1 VVSKH
6 SQDACFESVTPNC
19 RTDPRRSQVIQFT
32 DHPCIHGLDMRFGSV
47 LNVCC
52 QLLSPSFQSPNRTY
66 LHLFFALI
74 GVFGI
79 EKPVRFWLLKT
90 LTPLL

>member
-1 VVSKH
+1 MPPLVSPVE
-6 SQDACFESVTPNC
+6 SDAQTIL
-19 RTDPRRSQVIQFT
+19 TDE
-32 DHPCIHGLDMRFGSV
+32 LDGGKPPTGGV

-52 QLLSPSFQSPNRTY
+52 QLLFPSFQSPNRTY

-74 GVFGI
+74 GFFGI